1 MIVVVKIGT
10 SSITEVDGTIK
21 SDAVAKLSSEVAAAI
36 ADGHQAVV
44 VSSGAIGAGLPVLGF
59 EQGRPRDSV
68 TLQALSA
75 VGQSRLMSLYQ
86 ECLDSYGLIC
96 GQVLLAPRDFLERP
110 QYLHAQRTL
119 NRLLKLGVVPIV
131 NENDAVADDA
141 IRWGDNDRISAL
153 VAHMVGAELLVLLT
167 DTEGVHTAD
176 PRSNDETRVVEE
188 ITDLS
193 LLDELAAAAGGAG
206 TDRGSG
212 GMSSKLAAARIASLS
227 GVRTVIAAADRDQV
241 VADAL
246 DHSPGAGT
254 TVAAQP
260 QRLSARKLWIGFA
273 MVPSGTVW
281 VDAGARRAMVERGAS
296 LLAIG
301 ITRFEGAFQPGDAV
315 DVRGPDDQVFAR
327 GLMEVSSEDM
337 DSVVGLRS
345 DALPAGAPDEVIHR
359 DSLTVLPW

>member
-10 SSITEVDGTIK
+10 SSITETDGTIRAE
-21 SDAVAKLSSEVAAAI
+21 AVAKLSGEVAAAV

-59 EQGRPRDSV
+59 DQGRPRDSV

-75 VGQSRLMSLYQ
+75 VGQSRLMALYQ
-86 ECLDSYGLIC
+86 ERLGGYGLIC
-96 GQVLLAPRDFLERP
+96 GQVLLAPRDFLERT

-176 PRSNDETRVVEE
+176 PRSDAEARIVEE
-188 ITDLS
+188 ITDLG

-212 GMSSKLAAARIASLS
+212 GMASKLAAARIASWS
-227 GVRTVIAAADRDQV
+227 GVRTVIAAADRPNV

-246 DHSPGAGT
+246 AHGSGVGT
-254 TVAAQP
+254 TVAPQP

-273 MVPSGTVW
+273 MVPTGTVR

-301 ITRFEGAFQPGDAV
+301 ITGFEGVFQPGDAV
-315 DVRGPDDQVFAR
+315 DVRGPDDQIFAR
-327 GLMEVSSEDM
+327 GLVEVSSDDM

-359 DSLTVLPW
+359 DSLTVLP

>member
-1 MIVVVKIGT
+1 MIFVAKIGT
-10 SSITEVDGTIK
+10 SSITETDGTIK
-21 SDAVAKLSSEVAAAI
+21 AEAVAKLSGEVAAAV

-75 VGQSRLMSLYQ
+75 VGQSRLMAMYQ
-86 ECLDSYGLIC
+86 ERLDGFGLIC

-176 PRSNDETRVVEE
+176 PRSDVEARIVEE
-188 ITDLS
+188 ITDLN

-212 GMSSKLAAARIASLS
+212 GMASKLAAARIASWS
-227 GVRTVIAAADRDQV
+227 GVRTVIAAAQRDQV

-246 DHSPGAGT
+246 AHKAGVGS

-273 MVPSGTVW
+273 MVPSGTVR

-301 ITRFEGAFQPGDAV
+301 ITGYEGVFQPGDAV
-315 DVRGPDDQVFAR
+315 DVRGPDDHIFAR
-327 GLMEVSSEDM
+327 GLVEVSSDDM
-337 DSVVGLRS
+337 GSVVGLRS
-345 DALPAGAPDEVIHR
+345 DAMPPGAPDEVIHR
-359 DSLTVLPW
+359 DSLTVLP

>member
-1 MIVVVKIGT
+1 M
-10 SSITEVDGTIK
+10 
-21 SDAVAKLSSEVAAAI
+21 A
-36 ADGHQAVV
+36 
-44 VSSGAIGAGLPVLGF
+44 
-59 EQGRPRDSV
+59 
-68 TLQALSA
+68 
-75 VGQSRLMSLYQ
+75 LYQ
-86 ECLDSYGLIC
+86 EFLDGYGLIC
-96 GQVLLAPRDFLERP
+96 GQVLLAPRDFLERT

-176 PRSNDETRVVEE
+176 PRSDAQAKVVEE

-193 LLDELAAAAGGAG
+193 SLEELAAAAGGAG

-212 GMSSKLAAARIASLS
+212 GMASKLAASRIASWS
-227 GVRTVIAAADRDQV
+227 GVRTVIAAAERPDV

-246 DHSPGAGT
+246 AHVPGVGT

-273 MVPSGTVW
+273 MVPAGTVW
-281 VDAGARRAMVERGAS
+281 VDAGAHRAVVERGAS

-301 ITRFEGAFQPGDAV
+301 ITGFDGAFQPGDAV

-327 GLMEVSSEDM
+327 GLVEVSSDDM

-345 DALPAGAPDEVIHR
+345 DDMPPGAPDEVIHR
-359 DSLTVLPW
+359 DSLTVLP

>member
-10 SSITEVDGTIK
+10 SSITEEDGTIK
-21 SDAVAKLSSEVAAAI
+21 AEAVAKLSSEVAAAV

-75 VGQSRLMSLYQ
+75 VGQSRLMSMYQ
-86 ECLDSYGLIC
+86 ERFSSYGLVC
-96 GQVLLAPRDFLERP
+96 GQVLLAPRDFLERA

-119 NRLLKLGVVPIV
+119 SRLLKLGVVPIV

-141 IRWGDNDRISAL
+141 IRWGDNDRIAAL

-176 PRSNDETRVVEE
+176 PRSDAEARIVEE
-188 ITDLS
+188 IADLDV
-193 LLDELAAAAGGAG
+193 LEGLVAAAGGAG
-206 TDRGSG
+206 SDRGSG
-212 GMSSKLAAARIASLS
+212 GMASKLAAARIASWS
-227 GVRTVIAAADRDQV
+227 GVRTVIAAAHREQV

-246 DHSPGAGT
+246 AGVPGTGS
-254 TVAAQP
+254 TVVAQA

-273 MVPSGTVW
+273 MVSSGTVW
-281 VDAGARRAMVERGAS
+281 VDAGARRAMVDRGAS

-301 ITRFEGAFQPGDAV
+301 ITGHDGAFQPGDAV

-327 GLMEVSSEDM
+327 GLVEVSSNEI
-337 DSVVGLRS
+337 DSVVGLRT
-345 DALPAGAPDEVIHR
+345 DAMPPGSPDEVIHR
-359 DSLTVLPW
+359 DSLTVLPQ

>member
-10 SSITEVDGTIK
+10 SSITEADGTIRAG
-21 SDAVAKLSSEVAAAI
+21 AVAKLSGEVAATV

-59 EQGRPRDSV
+59 DRGRPNDSV

-75 VGQSRLMSLYQ
+75 VGQSRLMALYQ
-86 ECLDSYGLIC
+86 ECLNSYGLVC

-141 IRWGDNDRISAL
+141 IRWGDNDRIAAL

-176 PRSNDETRVVEE
+176 PRSDADARIVEE

-193 LLDELAAAAGGAG
+193 RLDELTAAAGGAG

-212 GMSSKLAAARIASLS
+212 GMASKLAAARIASWS
-227 GVRTVIAAADRDQV
+227 GVRTVIAAAERDQV

-246 DHSPGAGT
+246 AGQPGVGS
-254 TVAAQP
+254 TVVAQP
-260 QRLSARKLWIGFA
+260 HRLSARKLWIGFA
-273 MVPSGTVW
+273 MMPSGTVQ
-281 VDAGARRAMVERGAS
+281 VDAGAQRAVMERGAS

-301 ITRFEGAFQPGDAV
+301 INGYEGVFQPGDAV
-315 DVRGPDDQVFAR
+315 DVRGPDGQIFAR
-327 GLMEVSSEDM
+327 GLVEVSSDDM
-337 DSVVGLRS
+337 GSVVGLRS
-345 DALPAGAPDEVIHR
+345 DAMPPGAPDEVIHR
-359 DSLTVLPW
+359 DSLTVLP

>member
-10 SSITEVDGTIK
+10 SSITESDGTIK
-21 SDAVAKLSSEVAAAI
+21 AEAVAKLSGEVAAAI

-59 EQGRPRDSV
+59 DQGRPRDSV

-75 VGQSRLMSLYQ
+75 VGQSRLMALYQ
-86 ECLDSYGLIC
+86 ECLEGDDLVC
-96 GQVLLAPRDFLERP
+96 GQVLLAPRDFLERT

-141 IRWGDNDRISAL
+141 IRWGDNDRIAAL
-153 VAHMVGAELLVLLT
+153 VAHMVGADVLVLLT
-167 DTEGVHTAD
+167 DTDGVHTAD
-176 PRSNDETRVVEE
+176 PRIDAAAPVVEE
-188 ITDLS
+188 ITDLGQ
-193 LLDELAAAAGGAG
+193 LEELTAAAGGAG

-212 GMSSKLAAARIASLS
+212 GMASKLAAARIASWS
-227 GVRTVIAAADRDQV
+227 GVRTVIAAADRPQV

-246 DHSPGAGT
+246 ARRPGVGS
-254 TVAAQP
+254 TVVAQP

-273 MVPSGTVW
+273 MVPSGTLR
-281 VDAGARRAMVERGAS
+281 VDAGARRAMVEQGAS

-301 ITRFEGAFQPGDAV
+301 ITGFDGTFQPGDAV
-315 DVRGPDDQVFAR
+315 DLRGPDDEVFAR
-327 GLMEVSSEDM
+327 GLVEIASHELGA
-337 DSVVGLRS
+337 VVGLRS
-345 DALPAGAPDEVIHR
+345 DAMPPGAPDEVIHR
-359 DSLTVLPW
+359 DSLTVLP

>member
-1 MIVVVKIGT
+1 VIVVMKIGT
-10 SSITEVDGTIK
+10 SSITEADGTIRAE
-21 SDAVAKLSSEVAAAI
+21 AVAKLSGEVAAAV

-59 EQGRPRDSV
+59 DQGRPRDSV

-75 VGQSRLMSLYQ
+75 VGQSRLMAMYQ
-86 ECLDSYGLIC
+86 EFLDGYGLIC

-119 NRLLKLGVVPIV
+119 SRLLKLGVVPIV

-153 VAHMVGAELLVLLT
+153 VAHMVGAGLLVLLT

-176 PRSNDETRVVEE
+176 PRSDAEARIVEE
-188 ITDLS
+188 ITDLG
-193 LLDELAAAAGGAG
+193 LLDELTAVAGGAG

-212 GMSSKLAAARIASLS
+212 GMASKLAAARIASWS
-227 GVRTVIAAADRDQV
+227 GVRTVIAAAHRPDV

-246 DHSPGAGT
+246 AHVPGVGT

-273 MVPSGTVW
+273 MVPTGTVW
-281 VDAGARRAMVERGAS
+281 VDAGACRAMVERGAS

-301 ITRFEGAFQPGDAV
+301 ITGFEGAFQSGDAV
-315 DVRGPDDQVFAR
+315 DVRDPDNQVFAR
-327 GLMEVSSEDM
+327 GLVEVSSEDM

-345 DALPAGAPDEVIHR
+345 DAMPPGAPDEVIHR
-359 DSLTVLPW
+359 DSLTVLP

>member
-1 MIVVVKIGT
+1 MIVVIKIGT
-10 SSITEVDGTIK
+10 SSITEADGTIR
-21 SDAVAKLSSEVAAAI
+21 SEAVAKLTGEVAAAVS
-36 ADGHQAVV
+36 DGHQAVV

-59 EQGRPRDSV
+59 DRGRPRDSV

-75 VGQSRLMSLYQ
+75 VGQSRLMAMYQ
-86 ECLDSYGLIC
+86 ECLDGYGLIC

-141 IRWGDNDRISAL
+141 IRWGDNDRIASL

-176 PRSNDETRVVEE
+176 PRSDAEARIVEE

-193 LLDELAAAAGGAG
+193 LLEELTEAAGGAG
-206 TDRGSG
+206 TERGSG
-212 GMSSKLAAARIASLS
+212 GMASKLAAARIASLS
-227 GVRTVIAAADRDQV
+227 GVRTVIAAAHRDHV

-246 DHSPGAGT
+246 AHKLGSGT

-260 QRLSARKLWIGFA
+260 QRMGARKLWIGFA
-273 MVPSGTVW
+273 MVPSGAVK
-281 VDAGARRAMVERGAS
+281 VDAGARRAVVERGAS

-301 ITRFEGAFQPGDAV
+301 ITDFEGDFGPGDAV
-315 DVRGPDDQVFAR
+315 DVRGPDDQAFAR
-327 GLMEVSSEDM
+327 GLVEVSSADM

-345 DALPAGAPDEVIHR
+345 DAMPPGMPDEVIHR
-359 DSLTVLPW
+359 DSLIVLP

>member
-10 SSITEVDGTIK
+10 SSITEADGSIK
-21 SDAVAKLSSEVAAAI
+21 AGAVAKLGAEVAAAVD
-36 ADGHQAVV
+36 DGHQAVV

-59 EQGRPRDSV
+59 EQGRPRDPV

-75 VGQSRLMSLYQ
+75 VGQSRLMAMYQ
-86 ECLDSYGLIC
+86 ECLDGYGLIC
-96 GQVLLAPRDFLERP
+96 GQVLLAPRDFLERT

-119 NRLLKLGVVPIV
+119 SRLLKLGVVPIV

-141 IRWGDNDRISAL
+141 IRWGDNDRIAAL
-153 VAHMVGAELLVLLT
+153 VAHMVDAELLVLLT

-176 PRSNDETRVVEE
+176 PRSSEEARIVEE

-193 LLDELAAAAGGAG
+193 ALDELAAAAGGAG

-212 GMSSKLAAARIASLS
+212 GMASKLAAARIASLS
-227 GVRTVIAAADRDQV
+227 GVRTVIGAAHRNQV

-246 DHSPGAGT
+246 AHRPGAGS

-260 QRLSARKLWIGFA
+260 QRLSARKLWIGLA

-281 VDAGARRAMVERGAS
+281 VDAGARGAVVERGAS

-301 ITRFEGAFQPGDAV
+301 ITGHDGVFQPGDAV

-327 GLMEVSSEDM
+327 GLVEVSSDDM
-337 DSVVGLRS
+337 GSVVGLRS
-345 DALPAGAPDEVIHR
+345 DAMPPGAPDEVIHR
-359 DSLTVLPW
+359 DSLTVLP

>member
-10 SSITEVDGTIK
+10 SSITEADGTIK
-21 SDAVAKLSSEVAAAI
+21 AEAVAKLSAEVAAAV
-36 ADGHQAVV
+36 ANGHQAVV

-59 EQGRPRDSV
+59 DQGRPRDSV

-75 VGQSRLMSLYQ
+75 VGQSRLMALYQ
-86 ECLDSYGLIC
+86 EFLDGYGLIC
-96 GQVLLAPRDFLERP
+96 GQVLLAPRDFLERT

-176 PRSNDETRVVEE
+176 PRSDSQAQVVKE

-193 LLDELAAAAGGAG
+193 SLEELAAAAGGAG

-212 GMSSKLAAARIASLS
+212 GMASKLAASRIASWS
-227 GVRTVIAAADRDQV
+227 GVRTVIAAAERPDV

-246 DHSPGAGT
+246 AYVPGVGT

-260 QRLSARKLWIGFA
+260 RRLSARKLWIGFA
-273 MVPSGTVW
+273 MVPAGTVW
-281 VDAGARRAMVERGAS
+281 VDAGAQRAVVERGAS

-301 ITRFEGAFQPGDAV
+301 IIGYKGAFQPGDAV

-327 GLMEVSSEDM
+327 GLVEVSSEDM

-345 DALPAGAPDEVIHR
+345 DAMPAGAPDEVIHR
-359 DSLTVLPW
+359 DSLTVLP

>member
-86 ECLDSYGLIC
+86 ECLDGYGLIC

-176 PRSNDETRVVEE
+176 PRSNDETRIVEE

-227 GVRTVIAAADRDQV
+227 GVRTVIAAAHRDQV

-246 DHSPGAGT
+246 DHKPGAGT

-281 VDAGARRAMVERGAS
+281 VDAGARRAVVERGAS

-327 GLMEVSSEDM
+327 GLVEVSSDEM
-337 DSVVGLRS
+337 GSVLGLRS
-345 DALPAGAPDEVIHR
+345 DALPAGTPDEVIHR
-359 DSLTVLPW
+359 DSLTVLP

>member
-1 MIVVVKIGT
+1 MIFVAKIGT
-10 SSITEVDGTIK
+10 SSITETDGTIK
-21 SDAVAKLSSEVAAAI
+21 AEAVAKLSGEVAAAV

-75 VGQSRLMSLYQ
+75 VGQSRLMAMYQ
-86 ECLDSYGLIC
+86 ESLDGFGLIC

-141 IRWGDNDRISAL
+141 IRWGDNDRIAAL

-176 PRSNDETRVVEE
+176 PRSDVEARIVEE

-212 GMSSKLAAARIASLS
+212 GMASKLAAARIASWS
-227 GVRTVIAAADRDQV
+227 GVRTVIAAAQRDQV

-246 DHSPGAGT
+246 AHEAGVGS

-273 MVPSGTVW
+273 MVPSGTVR
-281 VDAGARRAMVERGAS
+281 VDAGARRAVVERGAS

-301 ITRFEGAFQPGDAV
+301 ITGYEGVFQPGDAV
-315 DVRGPDDQVFAR
+315 DVRGPDDHIFAR
-327 GLMEVSSEDM
+327 GLVEVSSVDM
-337 DSVVGLRS
+337 GSVVGLRS
-345 DALPAGAPDEVIHR
+345 DAMPSGAPGEVIHR
-359 DSLTVLPW
+359 DSLTVLP

>member
-1 MIVVVKIGT
+1 VIVVLKIGT
-10 SSITEVDGTIK
+10 SSITEADGTIK
-21 SDAVAKLSSEVAAAI
+21 AEAVAKLSGEVAAAV

-75 VGQSRLMSLYQ
+75 VGQSRLMAMYQ
-86 ECLDSYGLIC
+86 ECLDGYGLVC
-96 GQVLLAPRDFLERP
+96 GQVLLAPRDFLERT

-119 NRLLKLGVVPIV
+119 SRLLKLGVVPIV

-141 IRWGDNDRISAL
+141 IRWGDNDRIAAL

-167 DTEGVHTAD
+167 DTEGVHTSD
-176 PRSNDETRVVEE
+176 PRSDDEARIIEE

-193 LLDELAAAAGGAG
+193 ALDEIAAAAGGAG

-212 GMSSKLAAARIASLS
+212 GMASKLAAARIASWS
-227 GVRTVIAAADRDQV
+227 GVRTVIGAAHRHQV

-246 DHSPGAGT
+246 AHRPGVGS

-281 VDAGARRAMVERGAS
+281 VDAGARRAVVDRGAS

-301 ITRFEGAFQPGDAV
+301 ITGYEGAFQPGDAV
-315 DVRGPDDQVFAR
+315 DVRGPDDQVFGR
-327 GLMEVSSEDM
+327 GLVELSSDDM
-337 DSVVGLRS
+337 GSVVGLRS
-345 DALPAGAPDEVIHR
+345 DAMPPGAPDEVIHR
-359 DSLTVLPW
+359 DSLTVLP

>member
-10 SSITEVDGTIK
+10 SSITEADGTIK
-21 SDAVAKLSSEVAAAI
+21 AGAVAKLSHEVADLVAL
-36 ADGHQAVV
+36 GHQVVV

-59 EQGRPRDSV
+59 EQGRPRDPV
-68 TLQALSA
+68 ILQALSA
-75 VGQSRLMSLYQ
+75 VGQSRLMALYQ
-86 ECLDSYGLIC
+86 ERLSERGLIC

-119 NRLLKLGVVPIV
+119 NRLLGLDVVPIV

-141 IRWGDNDRISAL
+141 IRWGDNDRIAAL

-176 PRSNDETRVVEE
+176 PRSDAEARIVAE
-188 ITDLS
+188 IADLRM
-193 LLDELAAAAGGAG
+193 LDELAAVAGGAG

-212 GMSSKLAAARIASLS
+212 GMASKLAAARIASWS
-227 GVRTVIAAADRDQV
+227 GVRTVIAAAHRDRV

-246 DHSPGAGT
+246 DGVAGVGT
-254 TVAAQP
+254 TVVAQP
-260 QRLSARKLWIGFA
+260 SRLSARKLWIGFA
-273 MVPSGTVW
+273 MVPSGVVW
-281 VDAGARRAMVERGAS
+281 VDDGARRAMVERGAS

-301 ITRFEGAFQPGDAV
+301 ITGFEGTFQPGDAV
-315 DVRGPDDQVFAR
+315 DVRGPDDVIFAR
-327 GLMEVSSEDM
+327 GLVEVSSGDM

-345 DALPAGAPDEVIHR
+345 DAMPPGSPGEVIHR
-359 DSLTVLPW
+359 DSLTVLP

>member
-1 MIVVVKIGT
+1 M
-10 SSITEVDGTIK
+10 
-21 SDAVAKLSSEVAAAI
+21 A
-36 ADGHQAVV
+36 
-44 VSSGAIGAGLPVLGF
+44 
-59 EQGRPRDSV
+59 
-68 TLQALSA
+68 
-75 VGQSRLMSLYQ
+75 LYQ
-86 ECLDSYGLIC
+86 ERLGDYGLIC
-96 GQVLLAPRDFLERP
+96 GQVLLTPRDFLERT

-176 PRSNDETRVVEE
+176 PRSDADAQIVQE

-193 LLDELAAAAGGAG
+193 LLEELTAAAGGAG

-212 GMSSKLAAARIASLS
+212 GMASKLAAARIASWS
-227 GVRTVIAAADRDQV
+227 GVRTVIAAAQRDQV

-246 DHSPGAGT
+246 AHVPGVGT

-260 QRLSARKLWIGFA
+260 RRLSARKLWIGFA
-273 MVPSGTVW
+273 MVPTGTVW

-301 ITRFEGAFQPGDAV
+301 IDRHEGAFQRGDAV

-327 GLMEVSSEDM
+327 GLVEVSSEDM
-337 DSVVGLRS
+337 GSVVGLRS
-345 DALPAGAPDEVIHR
+345 DAMPAGAPDEVIHR
-359 DSLTVLPW
+359 DSLTVLP

>member
-21 SDAVAKLSSEVAAAI
+21 SDAVAKLSSEVAAAK

-68 TLQALSA
+68 TLQALSS

-110 QYLHAQRTL
+110 QYLHARRTL

-176 PRSNDETRVVEE
+176 PRSNDETRIVEE
-188 ITDLS
+188 ITNLS

-227 GVRTVIAAADRDQV
+227 GVRTVIAAAHRDQV

-246 DHSPGAGT
+246 DHSPGVGT
-254 TVAAQP
+254 TVTAQP
-260 QRLSARKLWIGFA
+260 QRMSARKLWIGFA

-281 VDAGARRAMVERGAS
+281 VDDGARRAVVERGAS

-327 GLMEVSSEDM
+327 GLMEVSSDDM
-337 DSVVGLRS
+337 NSVVGLRS

-359 DSLTVLPW
+359 DSLTVLPL

>member
-10 SSITEVDGTIK
+10 SSITEADGTIRAE
-21 SDAVAKLSSEVAAAI
+21 AVAKLSSEVAEAVSG
-36 ADGHQAVV
+36 GHQAVV

-59 EQGRPRDSV
+59 DHGRPRDSV

-75 VGQSRLMSLYQ
+75 VGQSRLMAMYQ
-86 ECLDSYGLIC
+86 ERFHSYGLIC
-96 GQVLLAPRDFLERP
+96 GQVLLAPRDFLERS

-141 IRWGDNDRISAL
+141 IRWGDNDRIAAL

-176 PRSNDETRVVEE
+176 PRSDAEARIVER

-193 LLDELAAAAGGAG
+193 LLEELAAAAGGAG
-206 TDRGSG
+206 TERGSG
-212 GMSSKLAAARIASLS
+212 GMASKLAAARIASWS
-227 GVRTVIAAADRDQV
+227 GVRTVIAAADRHRV

-246 DHSPGAGT
+246 AGQPGVGS
-254 TVAAQP
+254 TVVAQP

-273 MVPSGTVW
+273 MMPSGTVR
-281 VDAGARRAMVERGAS
+281 VDAGARGAVVERGAS

-301 ITRFEGAFQPGDAV
+301 ITGHEGVFQPGDAV
-315 DVRGPDDQVFAR
+315 DVRGPDDQIFAR
-327 GLMEVSSEDM
+327 GLVEVSSDDM
-337 DSVVGLRS
+337 GAVAGLRS
-345 DALPAGAPDEVIHR
+345 EAMPPGAPDEVIHR
-359 DSLTVLPW
+359 DSLTVLP

>member
-10 SSITEVDGTIK
+10 SSITEADGTIR
-21 SDAVAKLSSEVAAAI
+21 SEAVAKLSREVAAAVS
-36 ADGHQAVV
+36 DGHQAVV

-59 EQGRPRDSV
+59 DRGRPRDSV

-75 VGQSRLMSLYQ
+75 VGQSRLMALYQ
-86 ECLDSYGLIC
+86 ECLDGYGLVC

-119 NRLLKLGVVPIV
+119 SRLLKLGVVPIV

-141 IRWGDNDRISAL
+141 IRWGDNDRIASL

-176 PRSNDETRVVEE
+176 PRSDAEARIVEE

-193 LLDELAAAAGGAG
+193 LLEELTEAAGGAG
-206 TDRGSG
+206 TERGSG
-212 GMSSKLAAARIASLS
+212 GMASKLAAARIASLS
-227 GVRTVIAAADRDQV
+227 GVRTVIAAAHTDRV

-246 DHSPGAGT
+246 AHKPGSGT
-254 TVAAQP
+254 TVAAQS
-260 QRLSARKLWIGFA
+260 QRMGARKLWIGFA
-273 MVPSGTVW
+273 MMPSGAVK
-281 VDAGARRAMVERGAS
+281 VDAGARRAVVEQGAS

-301 ITRFEGAFQPGDAV
+301 ITGFEGDFGPGDAV

-327 GLMEVSSEDM
+327 GLVEVSSADM

-345 DALPAGAPDEVIHR
+345 DAMPPGMPDEVIHR
-359 DSLTVLPW
+359 DSLTVLP

>member
-1 MIVVVKIGT
+1 MIIVVKIGT
-10 SSITEVDGTIK
+10 SSITEADGTIK
-21 SDAVAKLSSEVAAAI
+21 AEAVAKLSGEVAEAV

-44 VSSGAIGAGLPVLGF
+44 VSSGAIGAGLPLLGF
-59 EQGRPRDSV
+59 DQGRPRDSV

-75 VGQSRLMSLYQ
+75 VGQSRLMAMYQ
-86 ECLDSYGLIC
+86 ECLGGYGLIC

-141 IRWGDNDRISAL
+141 IRWGDNDRIAAL
-153 VAHMVGAELLVLLT
+153 VAHMVGAGLLVLLT

-176 PRSNDETRVVEE
+176 PRFDAEARIVEE

-206 TDRGSG
+206 SERGSG
-212 GMSSKLAAARIASLS
+212 GMASKLAAARIASWS
-227 GVRTVIAAADRDQV
+227 GVRTVIGAAHRDQV

-246 DHSPGAGT
+246 AHKAGVGS
-254 TVAAQP
+254 TVVAQP

-273 MVPSGTVW
+273 MVPFGTVW
-281 VDAGARRAMVERGAS
+281 VDAGARRAVVHRGAS

-301 ITRFEGAFQPGDAV
+301 ITGYEGVFQAGDAV
-315 DVRGPDDQVFAR
+315 DVRGPDDQIFAR
-327 GLMEVSSEDM
+327 GLVEVSSNDM
-337 DSVVGLRS
+337 GSVVGLRS
-345 DALPAGAPDEVIHR
+345 NAMPPGAPDEVVHR
-359 DSLTVLPW
+359 DSLTVLP

>member
-21 SDAVAKLSSEVAAAI
+21 SDAVAKLSSEVAAAV

-75 VGQSRLMSLYQ
+75 VGQSRLMSMYQ
-86 ECLDSYGLIC
+86 ECLDGYGLIC

-176 PRSNDETRVVEE
+176 PRSNDETRIVEE

-227 GVRTVIAAADRDQV
+227 GVRTVIAAAHRDQV

-246 DHSPGAGT
+246 DHRPGSGT

-281 VDAGARRAMVERGAS
+281 VDDGARRAVVERGAS

-301 ITRFEGAFQPGDAV
+301 ISRFEGAFQPGDAV
-315 DVRGPDDQVFAR
+315 DLRGPDDQVFAR
-327 GLMEVSSEDM
+327 GLMEVSSDDM

>member
-10 SSITEVDGTIK
+10 SSITEADGTIK
-21 SDAVAKLSSEVAAAI
+21 AEAVAKLSSEVADAV

-59 EQGRPRDSV
+59 DRGRPQDPV

-75 VGQSRLMSLYQ
+75 VGQSRLMALYQ
-86 ECLDSYGLIC
+86 ERFNGFGLVC

-141 IRWGDNDRISAL
+141 IRWGDNDRIAAL

-176 PRSNDETRVVEE
+176 PRTDADARIVGEV
-188 ITDLS
+188 TDLS
-193 LLDELAAAAGGAG
+193 ALAELAAAAGGAG

-212 GMSSKLAAARIASLS
+212 GMASKLAAARIASWS
-227 GVRTVIAAADRDQV
+227 GVRTVIAAAERDRV

-246 DHSPGAGT
+246 AGAPGVGT
-254 TVAAQP
+254 TVVAQP
-260 QRLSARKLWIGFA
+260 QRLGARKLWIGFA
-273 MVPSGTVW
+273 MAPSGAVT

-301 ITRFEGAFQPGDAV
+301 ITGYEGTFQRGDAV
-315 DVRGPDDQVFAR
+315 DVRGPDDEVFAR
-327 GLMEVSSEDM
+327 GLVEVASDDM
-337 DSVVGLRS
+337 DSVLGRRS
-345 DALPAGAPDEVIHR
+345 DALPPGAPDEVIHR
-359 DSLTVLPW
+359 DSLTVLP

>member
-10 SSITEVDGTIK
+10 SSITEADGTIRTE
-21 SDAVAKLSSEVAAAI
+21 AVAKLSGEVAAAV
-36 ADGHQAVV
+36 AEGHQAVV

-75 VGQSRLMSLYQ
+75 VGQSRLMALYQ
-86 ECLDSYGLIC
+86 EFLDGYGLIC
-96 GQVLLAPRDFLERP
+96 GQVLLAPRDFLERT

-119 NRLLKLGVVPIV
+119 SRLLKLGVVPIV

-176 PRSNDETRVVEE
+176 PRSDAEARIVEE

-212 GMSSKLAAARIASLS
+212 GMASKLAAARIASWS
-227 GVRTVIAAADRDQV
+227 GVRTVIAAAQRQGV

-246 DHSPGAGT
+246 AHVPSVGT

-273 MVPSGTVW
+273 MVPTGTVR

-301 ITRFEGAFQPGDAV
+301 ITGFEGAFQPGDAV

-327 GLMEVSSEDM
+327 GLVELSSEDM
-337 DSVVGLRS
+337 DSVVGLRT
-345 DALPAGAPDEVIHR
+345 DAMPPGAPDEVIHR
-359 DSLTVLPW
+359 DSLTVLP

>member
-21 SDAVAKLSSEVAAAI
+21 ADAVAKLSREVAAAI

-86 ECLDSYGLIC
+86 ECLDGYGLIC

-176 PRSNDETRVVEE
+176 PRSNDETRIVEE

-281 VDAGARRAMVERGAS
+281 VDDGARRAVVERGAS

-327 GLMEVSSEDM
+327 GLMEVSSDDM

>member
-10 SSITEVDGTIK
+10 SSITEADGTIK
-21 SDAVAKLSSEVAAAI
+21 AEAVAKLSGEVAAAV

-59 EQGRPRDSV
+59 DHGRPRDPV

-75 VGQSRLMSLYQ
+75 VGQSRLMALYQ
-86 ECLDSYGLIC
+86 EFLGGYGRIC
-96 GQVLLAPRDFLERP
+96 GQVLLAPRDFLERT

-141 IRWGDNDRISAL
+141 IRWGDNDRIAAL

-176 PRSNDETRVVEE
+176 PRSDAQAQIVEQ

-193 LLDELAAAAGGAG
+193 SLEELAAAAGGAG

-212 GMSSKLAAARIASLS
+212 GMASKLAASRIASWS
-227 GVRTVIAAADRDQV
+227 GVRTVIAAADRPDV

-246 DHSPGAGT
+246 AREPGVGT
-254 TVAAQP
+254 TVAARP

-273 MVPSGTVW
+273 MVPTGTVW
-281 VDAGARRAMVERGAS
+281 VDDGARRAVVERGAS

-301 ITRFEGAFQPGDAV
+301 ITGFEGEFQPGDAV
-315 DVRGPDDQVFAR
+315 DVQGPDDQVFAR
-327 GLMEVSSEDM
+327 GLVEVSSEDM

-345 DALPAGAPDEVIHR
+345 DAMPPGAPDEVIHR
-359 DSLTVLPW
+359 GSLTVLP